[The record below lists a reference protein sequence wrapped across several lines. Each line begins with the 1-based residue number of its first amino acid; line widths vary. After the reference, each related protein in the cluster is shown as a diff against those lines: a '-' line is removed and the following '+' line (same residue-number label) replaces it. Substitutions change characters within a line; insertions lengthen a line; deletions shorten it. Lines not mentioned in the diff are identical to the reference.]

1 MLITPHQIDSRLERQ
16 LDSVYYVAGT
26 EHLLVDE
33 TCNAIIDAAQANGYT
48 ELTKLE
54 LNSNGDNLL
63 MAAASSSLFADKKI
77 IDARMKRATFDR
89 NGSKAIQEYL
99 KQPVDETILLIRGR
113 TYEYQHRSTAWFK
126 ALVRDA
132 LVVVAESITP
142 ERIPAWITE
151 RCRRANLILEKEA
164 VDYLADC
171 SEGNLYNA
179 HQEIEKLKFAFP
191 EHENKIKRS
200 DLDVLDSSKG
210 NIFEMID
217 QACLGNVERALKN
230 LAAIQREGTFISVV
244 LGALTAQLRRI
255 HALTLSKPVQMSSS
269 RKRCADTAARR
280 LRRTGVE
287 DLLVECALA
296 DAQIKGIAYG
306 DPWVSFENIL
316 LALSGLVA
324 SEMDANSKLYTIDYE
339 I

>member
-1 MLITPHQIDSRLERQ
+1 MLIAPHQIESRLERQ

-26 EHLLVDE
+26 EHLLVEE
-33 TCNAIIDAAQANGYT
+33 TCNAIIVAAQANGYT
-48 ELTKLE
+48 ELSKLE

-63 MAAASSSLFADKKI
+63 MATASSSLFADKKI
-77 IDARMKRATFDR
+77 VDARMKRATFDQ
-89 NGSKAIQEYL
+89 NGSKVIRDYL
-99 KQPVDETILLIRGR
+99 KQPVVESVLLIRGR

-132 LVVVAESITP
+132 LVVVAESIP
-142 ERIPAWITE
+142 PARIPAWITE
-151 RCRRANLILEKEA
+151 RCRNAGLILEQDA

-179 HQEIEKLKFAFP
+179 HQEIEKLKLAFP
-191 EHENKIKRS
+191 EHEVKIKRS

-230 LAAIQREGTFISVV
+230 LSAIQREGIYISVV

-255 HALTLSKPVQMSSS
+255 HSTTLGKPVQMSSS
-269 RKRCADTAARR
+269 RKRAADAAARR

-287 DLLVECALA
+287 DLLVECALT
-296 DAQIKGIAYG
+296 DSQVKGIAHG
-306 DPWVSFENIL
+306 DPWVSFENVL
-316 LALSGLVA
+316 LALSGRAA
-324 SEMDANSKLYTIDYE
+324 SELDVNSKLYTIDYE
-339 I
+339 V